1 MLDPNWISPPF
12 PPFQLAHCMRTLISA
27 SMASLR
33 THPYPFLPLLLSDA
47 SHISP
52 FPSSVS
58 SPSPEAKEERKERG
72 EGERDACLHDSP
84 PQENERSASSSF
96 PPFSPSPHNPAR
108 FWQEEAEEEGKKSVL
123 KSPRRGGGGPHVG
136 SFEAHAAGR
145 EGESAGF
152 SYMGKGRRGF
162 EVYGPPPSSPF
173 PPGRK
178 EKKSFGSVL
187 PHLCPV
193 LNPAWRGGRPLI
205 TYAPFMEQFWG
216 SFAGKGGRAG
226 IFMFPKEGVK

>member
-1 MLDPNWISPPF
+1 MKSTPRCEARQLCFLNRDTCSTQIGSPP
-12 PPFQLAHCMRTLISA
+12 PSPLS
-27 SMASLR
+27 SLR
-33 THPYPFLPLLLSDA
+33 TACVRSFPRQWRHYVRIHTPSSLSCLATHRIFLPFLCLL
-47 SHISP
+47 
-52 FPSSVS
+52 FF
-58 SPSPEAKEERKERG
+58 PEAKEEGKERG

-136 SFEAHAAGR
+136 SFKAHAAGR
-145 EGESAGF
+145 GGESAGF

-178 EKKSFGSVL
+178 EKKSFVSVL

-193 LNPAWRGGRPLI
+193 
-205 TYAPFMEQFWG
+205 
-216 SFAGKGGRAG
+216 
-226 IFMFPKEGVK
+226 

>member
-1 MLDPNWISPPF
+1 MTHARPKLDLPHPP
-12 PPFQLAHCMRTLISA
+12 PLS
-27 SMASLR
+27 SLR
-33 THPYPFLPLLLSDA
+33 TAYRTYAHFRVNGVITYASIPLPSSLSCLATHRIFLLFLPLSPLL
-47 SHISP
+47 P
-52 FPSSVS
+52 PRRKKRGK
-58 SPSPEAKEERKERG
+58 KEEKG
-72 EGERDACLHDSP
+72 KRDACLHDSP

-123 KSPRRGGGGPHVG
+123 KSPRRGGGVPHVG
-136 SFEAHAAGR
+136 SFKAHAAGR

-193 LNPAWRGGRPLI
+193 LNPA
-205 TYAPFMEQFWG
+205 
-216 SFAGKGGRAG
+216 
-226 IFMFPKEGVK
+226 